1 MDRRPARALRYAP
14 HLAALGSGY
23 TMFAYAGVP
32 SLFRARYGIGFT
44 AIGLVMSAALLG
56 FVLVQW
62 PSGRVLTRV
71 RTTRLLFWT
80 TVANVVLA
88 VALDAAPTY
97 PTLLALRFL
106 WGGTYGL
113 IVTAGAT
120 HITRLYS
127 PSAATRQQGLF
138 GGMSTLGG
146 AIGFLVA
153 PHLVAAT
160 GGVGV
165 NAGGAIFALPATVA
179 LGAHWA
185 DEHTAPPDTERQRG
199 TLWRAARDPTVVA
212 SSLCYVAVIGSYITL
227 STFVTAYFDDLGI
240 TGPLNA
246 IVLGVATA
254 GRIVGDSPVSR
265 LSMGNATFVAGATA
279 VACVGFGALAWLA
292 TGATLIWLPFVVMI
306 AVSIPF
312 GAVYNL
318 AARGESQ
325 DGAALAVVVAVGNAA
340 ALVLPAV
347 TGALR
352 EATGG
357 YRGAF
362 VLLACINLVAVAS
375 ALTLRRTDPRT
386 NTR

>member
-1 MDRRPARALRYAP
+1 MPQRPPRALRYAP

-32 SLFRARYGIGFT
+32 ALFRQRYEVGFA

-71 RTTRLLFWT
+71 RTTRLLFGT
-80 TVANVVLA
+80 AVANVVLA
-88 VALDAAPTY
+88 LALDVAPTY
-97 PTLLALRFL
+97 PALLALRFL

-113 IVTAGAT
+113 VVTAGAT
-120 HITRLYS
+120 HISRLY
-127 PSAATRQQGLF
+127 PASAATRQQGIF

-146 AIGFLVA
+146 AVGFLVA
-153 PHLVAAT
+153 PQLVTAT
-160 GGVGV
+160 DGVGV
-165 NAGGAIFALPATVA
+165 HAGGVVFVLPAVVA
-179 LGAHWA
+179 LGVHWSGH
-185 DEHTAPPDTERQRG
+185 HTAPPDTDRQRG
-199 TLWRAARDPTVVA
+199 TLWRAAQDPIVLA

-227 STFVTAYFDDLGI
+227 STFVTSYFDDLGI

-246 IVLGVATA
+246 VVLGVATT

-265 LSMGNATFVAGATA
+265 LSVGNATFVAGATA
-279 VACVGFGALAWLA
+279 VACAGFGALAGLS
-292 TGATLIWLPFVVMI
+292 TGATMVWLPFVVML

-312 GAVYNL
+312 GAIYNI
-318 AARGESQ
+318 AAQGPRQ
-325 DGAALAVVVAVGNAA
+325 DGAALAVVIAVGNAA

-352 EATGG
+352 EVTGD

-362 VLLACINLVAVAS
+362 VLLATLNLVAVAS
-375 ALTLRRTDPRT
+375 ALTLRRKDTP
-386 NTR
+386 NTG